1 MLKPQDIYVLLKLV
15 VIGSRHWTYADLA
28 VDLGMSPSQLHA
40 SVKRALGARLAV
52 KMEEALSLNASLK
65 QSDRIVPQ
73 YRNLE
78 EFLIHGLKYVFW
90 VKPGEMTRGMLTAY
104 AAPPLDNIIAQ
115 RWSSEEPPLVWP
127 DPEGEVRGMALE
139 PLYKK
144 APKAA
149 KKDNEFYELLA
160 LVDAIRSG
168 RARERE
174 LAIKEL
180 EVRLEGYASNIK
192 SQY

>member
-15 VIGSRHWTYADLA
+15 VLGGRQWVYADLA
-28 VDLGMSPSQLHA
+28 VDLGMSPSQLHS
-40 SVKRALGARLAV
+40 SVKRTLESQLAV
-52 KMEEALSLNASLK
+52 RQEN
-65 QSDRIVPQ
+65 RIVPQ

-90 VKPGEMTRGMLTAY
+90 AKPGEMTRGVLTAY
-104 AAPPLDNIIAQ
+104 AAPPLASMIYSEWSAQ
-115 RWSSEEPPLVWP
+115 EPPLVWP
-127 DPEGEVRGMALE
+127 DSEGNVRGMALP

-144 APKAA
+144 ASKAV
-149 KKDNEFYELLA
+149 KKDREFYEILA

-174 LAIKEL
+174 IAAKEL
-180 EVRLEGYASNIK
+180 KVRLASYASNIQP
-192 SQY
+192 QY